1 MRRILHVDMDAFY
14 ASVEQLDHPELEGR
28 PVIVGADPRNGAGRG
43 VVAACSYEARK
54 FGIHSALPISQAW
67 RRCPQ
72 GSYVRP
78 RIARYQEISRE
89 IMAVFGNYTDLVE
102 PLSIDEAFLD
112 VTGSTTL
119 LGSAEDIAR
128 KIKEQIHHETG
139 LRASVGVATNK
150 FLAKVASDL
159 DKPDGMVVVPEDGAD
174 AFLCHLP
181 ISKLWGVGPKT
192 AARLGRLGIGTI
204 GELAEIEKSTLAR
217 SLGSSGEHLWEL
229 AHGHDDRAVT
239 PNWEPKSISNETTFA
254 EDTRSKEQLAAT
266 LRRLSDKVAARLRKQ
281 NFRTRTIA
289 LKLRYAS
296 FATYTRQT
304 SLPDPTNDPDTIFER
319 VRALFEKFSLDES
332 IRLIGV
338 GTSNLM
344 SEGQG
349 PAQLKLFASSHQD
362 REKLSRALD
371 EIHKRFG
378 EDSLHR
384 ASDLSSQNS
393 PID

>member
-14 ASVEQLDHPELEGR
+14 ASVEQLDHPELKGL

-54 FGIHSALPISQAW
+54 FGVHSALPISQAW

-72 GSYVRP
+72 GTYVRP
-78 RIARYQEISRE
+78 RLARYQEVSRE
-89 IMAVFGNYTDLVE
+89 IMAVFRDYTDLVE

-128 KIKEQIHHETG
+128 QIKEQIQRETG
-139 LRASVGVATNK
+139 LSASVGVATNK
-150 FLAKVASDL
+150 FLAKIASDL
-159 DKPDGMVVVPEDGAD
+159 DKPDGMVVVPDDGVE
-174 AFLCHLP
+174 AFLRHLP

-192 AARLGRLGIGTI
+192 EAKLGKLGIGTI
-204 GELAEIEKSTLAR
+204 GELAAITQSTLAR
-217 SLGSSGEHLWEL
+217 TLGSSGTHLWEL
-229 AHGHDDRAVT
+229 AHGRDDRAVT

-254 EDTRSKEQLAAT
+254 RDTQSREQLVAT

-281 NFRTRTIA
+281 NYRTRTIS
-289 LKLRYAS
+289 LKLRYSS
-296 FATYTRQT
+296 FATYSRQK
-304 SLPDPTNDPDTIFER
+304 SLPEPTDDGDMIFEQ
-319 VRALFEKFSLDES
+319 VRTLFETFPLDES

-344 SEGQG
+344 AKNQE
-349 PAQLKLFASSHQD
+349 PAQLRLFSSQQQD
-362 REKLSRALD
+362 RDKLSRALD
-371 EIHKRFG
+371 EIHERFG
-378 EDSLHR
+378 DDSLHR
-384 ASDLSSQNS
+384 ASDLS
-393 PID
+393 